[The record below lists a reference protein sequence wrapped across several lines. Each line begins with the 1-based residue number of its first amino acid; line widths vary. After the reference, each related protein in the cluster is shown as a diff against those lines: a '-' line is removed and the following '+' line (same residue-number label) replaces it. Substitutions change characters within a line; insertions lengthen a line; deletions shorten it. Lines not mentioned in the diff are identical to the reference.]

1 MTSLWL
7 SPEVTRAL
15 GWALLHFLWQ
25 GLALA
30 ALLSAVMALCRT
42 AAVLYALAVG
52 TLGLMVAAPT
62 ATFLTLLQR
71 DSGATSNPAAGTAWE
86 IVPQAATVASVSSAL
101 PLATDARAPQP
112 ALGGRSV
119 V

>member
-42 AAVLYALAVG
+42 AAMRYALAVG
-52 TLGLMVAAPT
+52 TLGLMVAAP
-62 ATFLTLLQR
+62 
-71 DSGATSNPAAGTAWE
+71 
-86 IVPQAATVASVSSAL
+86 
-101 PLATDARAPQP
+101 RAPFLPFVPGDPGAKRNPQP
-112 ALGGRSV
+112 GRPRRVWRQGPRRPRPRPPGSVGLGRA
-119 V
+119 